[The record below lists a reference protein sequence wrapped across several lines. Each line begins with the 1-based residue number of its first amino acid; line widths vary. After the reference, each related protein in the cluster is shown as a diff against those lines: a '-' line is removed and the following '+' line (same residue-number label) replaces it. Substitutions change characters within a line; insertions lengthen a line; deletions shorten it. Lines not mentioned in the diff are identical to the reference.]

1 MSPINKFFVRDDSS
15 TTNNNSL
22 SPTIENLLIALLVLV
37 VLSVLLIGALFVLR
51 RYRKSKRQQQSGL
64 PLHNPPQLNK
74 KSNHRRLTITA
85 TPHSRNSESTFVI
98 NEKSAFLEQ
107 STSPPASPV
116 PEIRITF
123 PEEEED
129 QSGKRKSGRVV
140 VVRISDNGS
149 YGLEPLTE
157 DKLPSYQTSESDRF
171 QSLDLER
178 MGGLK
183 EKEWS

>member
-1 MSPINKFFVRDDSS
+1 MSPINKLFVRDDSS
-15 TTNNNSL
+15 TTYSSL
-22 SPTIENLLIALLVLV
+22 SPTIEKLLIALLAIV
-37 VLSVLLIGALFVLR
+37 VLCVVLIGALFVLR
-51 RYRKSKRQQQSGL
+51 RYRKSKRQQQSEL
-64 PLHNPPQLNK
+64 PLHNSSQVSK

-85 TPHSRNSESTFVI
+85 APPNRKSESTFVI

-140 VVRISDNGS
+140 VVRISENGG

-178 MGGLK
+178 IGGLK

>member
-1 MSPINKFFVRDDSS
+1 MSPINRLFVRDDSS
-15 TTNNNSL
+15 NTNTTL

-37 VLSVLLIGALFVLR
+37 VLCVLLIGALFVLR
-51 RYRKSKRQQQSGL
+51 RYRKSKRRQQSEL
-64 PLHNPPQLNK
+64 PLYNSSQSTK
-74 KSNHRRLTITA
+74 ISNHRRLTITT
-85 TPHSRNSESTFVI
+85 TPYGRKSESTFVV

-107 STSPPASPV
+107 SSSPPASPV

-149 YGLEPLTE
+149 YGLEPVTDE
-157 DKLPSYQTSESDRF
+157 KLPSYQTSESDRF